1 MRRPKQAARFS
12 DLLKDRA
19 DEIVNAH
26 RSDAYRTFVI
36 DCQLKYRH
44 WDKVRVLAR
53 AQNLD
58 PDIAWA
64 LIDMGR
70 SGQIKTLPLRC
81 EEGQPL
87 RYMIPDIVQRHLM
100 RIDQRLAGRIDFGGE
115 QPLSEPERQRIIY
128 TSLHEE
134 AITSS
139 MLEGAATT
147 RREAEDLL
155 ATGREP
161 RSTGEKMVLN
171 NYKTIEFIRQHRST
185 PLTPGF
191 IIELQTMLTRDTL
204 EHPHDV
210 GRVRTKA
217 DDIKVVDERTGEVVH
232 YPPPAEELDERLERL
247 CLFANDTDSGSHD
260 DAKFIHPVIRA
271 ATLHFQLAY
280 DHPFCDGN
288 GRTARALFY
297 WSMLCMGYYLFEYLP
312 ISRFIYRAPA
322 KYVKAFLYTE
332 TDDFDLTYFLVYHM
346 RIIAEATSELEQH
359 IQEQRRLAAKNRRE
373 DRPSG
378 TNYRQW
384 LVIQDLRHSPAQSV
398 TVQSCQSL
406 TGSSYGT
413 ARNDLI
419 SLQAMGLVKRI
430 KVGRQFRFF
439 LA

>member
-1 MRRPKQAARFS
+1 M
-12 DLLKDRA
+12 
-19 DEIVNAH
+19 
-26 RSDAYRTFVI
+26 
-36 DCQLKYRH
+36 
-44 WDKVRVLAR
+44 
-53 AQNLD
+53 
-58 PDIAWA
+58 
-64 LIDMGR
+64 
-70 SGQIKTLPLRC
+70 KTLPLKCDGDRW
-81 EEGQPL
+81 L
-87 RYMIPDIVQRHLM
+87 RYMIPDVVQRHLM
-100 RIDQRLAGRIDFGGE
+100 RIDQRLAGRIDFGGG
-115 QPLSEPERQRIIY
+115 QPLSDTERQRIIF

-155 ATGREP
+155 ETGRAP
-161 RSTGEKMVLN
+161 RNTGEKMVLN
-171 NYKTIEFIRQHRST
+171 NYRAIEFIRQHRST
-185 PLTPGF
+185 PLTPDF

-204 EHPHDV
+204 DRSQDV
-210 GRVRTKA
+210 GRVRTEA

-232 YPPPAEELDERLERL
+232 YPPPAGELDGRLERL

-260 DAKFIHPVIRA
+260 DARFVHPVVRA

-297 WSMLCMGYYLFEYLP
+297 WSMLRMGYYLFEYLP

-322 KYVKAFLYTE
+322 KYVTAFLYTE
-332 TDDFDLTYFLVYHM
+332 ADDFDLTYFLVYHL
-346 RIIAEATSELEQH
+346 RIIAEAASELEQH
-359 IQEQRRLAAKNRRE
+359 IQEQRSLAAHKRRE
-373 DRPSG
+373 ARPSG

-384 LVIQDLRHSPAQSV
+384 LVIQDLRQSPAQSV
-398 TVQSCQSL
+398 TVQSYQSL

-419 SLQAMGLVKRI
+419 GLRAMGLVKRI
-430 KVGRQFRFF
+430 KDGRQFKFI